1 MQKNLLV
8 SFAVATLASYSS
20 ALNIP
25 DGMEEVEYD
34 PVCVATVTA
43 KKDEMKT
50 YCEDNIKK
58 EDMMTD
64 EPCPVLEACKQ
75 NAVSYYDFK
84 MELCE
89 VGVEESC

>member
-50 YCEDNIKK
+50 
-58 EDMMTD
+58 
-64 EPCPVLEACKQ
+64 
-75 NAVSYYDFK
+75 
-84 MELCE
+84 
-89 VGVEESC
+89 